1 MMGGRILKKL
11 GFLVIVASIVL
22 FSLGCISSSE
32 KKPEITALS
41 IGYQPTTH
49 HIAEMVASE
58 KGWWSE
64 DLKQYG
70 VKEIKEL
77 AFPSGTQEIQAIQA
91 GDLDVAYIGTAAL
104 LIPLSQ
110 GLDAKIVAAANIN
123 GSNLII
129 KPGKTYNGPQSLI
142 GLRIGTFPLGTI
154 QDTLLKKWLLNNG
167 VNISRVK
174 ILPMG
179 AGDAVTAISTGKV
192 DGVFLPEPAS
202 KIIEMLGKGKS
213 VITSGEMCPNHACCS
228 VVISGKLLREH
239 PELVTQIIRTHINAT
254 NYANTNPEEAAKT
267 YSNHTGQDPN
277 IIEASMKTWD
287 GKWLSDPHLLI
298 NSTLEYAK
306 FQYKMNYTQKEI
318 TEKDLFETR
327 LYDEVK

>member
-11 GFLVIVASIVL
+11 GFLVIMASIVL

-32 KKPEITALS
+32 KKPELTAIS

-104 LIPLSQ
+104 LIPLSK

-129 KPGKTYNGPQSLI
+129 KLGKTYNGPQSLI

-154 QDTLLKKWLLNNG
+154 QDTLLKKWLLKNG

-239 PELVTQIIRTHINAT
+239 PELATQIIRTHINAT
-254 NYANTNPEEAAKT
+254 NYANTHPEEAAKT

-327 LYDEVK
+327 LYDELE